1 MKSTS
6 RKKGKNK
13 LLDEGKG
20 LTYYMTLHYPYTMEQ
35 YEEEGKIYFSLSIP
49 DLPGCGAIGETIEQ
63 ALANLEKA
71 KEAWIEVC
79 LEEGLPI
86 PEPELEDEFSGKF
99 LLRIPP
105 NLHMRL
111 SKLAERDGKSL
122 NQYIRSILDAKVN
135 QDNNQ
140 EFYEILAALRALMR
154 EEINPLSQRL
164 NCLEESFNN
173 ISDSIRFSQQQPFG
187 NYSATFLQTM
197 KIYDQAPQLAQ
208 SGRIRRTLYGQ
219 PPQSAQSGQITYTEC
234 GQAPQSAQSCPRQE
248 PII

>member
-6 RKKGKNK
+6 RKKGNDK

-122 NQYIRSILDAKVN
+122 NQYIRSILEAKVN
-135 QDNNQ
+135 QDNSQ
-140 EFYEILAALRALMR
+140 EFYEILAVLRALMR

-173 ISDSIRFSQQQPFG
+173 ISDSIFQNNDRLEIIAQLFYKQSE
-187 NYSATFLQTM
+187 
-197 KIYDQAPQLAQ
+197 KIYDQAPQSAQ
-208 SGRIRRTLYGQ
+208 SGQMRRTSYGQ
-219 PPQSAQSGQITYTEC
+219 APQSAQSGQITYTKYD
-234 GQAPQSAQSCPRQE
+234 QAPQSAQSCPRQE

>member
-1 MKSTS
+1 MKSTT

-49 DLPGCGAIGETIEQ
+49 DLPGCGAIGETVEQ

-86 PEPELEDEFSGKF
+86 PEPALEDEFSGKF

-111 SKLAERDGKSL
+111 SKFAEREGKSL
-122 NQYIRSILDAKVN
+122 NQYIRSILEARVN

-140 EFYEILAALRALMR
+140 EFYEILAALRGLMR
-154 EEINPLSQRL
+154 EEITPLSQRL
-164 NCLEESFNN
+164 YCLEESFNN
-173 ISDSIRFSQQQPFG
+173 ISDSIRFLQQQSFG
-187 NYSATFLQTM
+187 NYSAPFLQAM
-197 KIYDQAPQLAQ
+197 KIYGQAP
-208 SGRIRRTLYGQ
+208 Q
-219 PPQSAQSGQITYTEC
+219 PPQSAQSGQITYT
-234 GQAPQSAQSCPRQE
+234 GDQARRSAQSCPR
-248 PII
+248 